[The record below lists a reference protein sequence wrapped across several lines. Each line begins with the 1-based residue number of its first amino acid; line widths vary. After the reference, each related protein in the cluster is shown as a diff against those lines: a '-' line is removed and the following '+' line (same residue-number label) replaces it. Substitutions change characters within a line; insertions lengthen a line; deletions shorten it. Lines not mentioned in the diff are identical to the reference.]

1 MKQTVVLQ
9 VTMDGQR
16 CCFRIMK
23 GDHARKKA
31 MRIAVGLSGVESAA
45 IKGKDKD
52 QIEVKG
58 MEIDTV
64 KLATLLRK
72 KVGHASIV
80 SVKEDKKEEKEDEK
94 KDELKIKY
102 MVGPPCYGLPAYT
115 YCEIPRYDTP
125 CSIM

>member
-1 MKQTVVLQ
+1 MH
-9 VTMDGQR
+9 VTL
-16 CCFRIMK
+16 
-23 GDHARKKA
+23 A
-31 MRIAVGLSGVESAA
+31 GVESAA

-102 MVGPPCYGLPAYT
+102 MVGPPCYGLPPYT